1 MKPIVGYEDYSVD
14 EDGNVYSM
22 KFGKIKKIKPRKDRG
37 GYLAVGLLKNG
48 KQKTFSVHRLLYSAF
63 VGDIP
68 DKMFIDHIDRN
79 KTNNKLDN
87 LRLVTAQQN
96 QFNRDPRGYS
106 WDKEMK
112 KWRAYIK
119 LNGKTIHLGLFN
131 TELEAK
137 AAYLEAKDKLHI
149 I

>member
-68 DKMFIDHIDRN
+68 DKMFIDHIDRD
-79 KTNNKLDN
+79 KLNNKLSN
-87 LRLVTAQQN
+87 LRLVTNQQN
-96 QFNRDPRGYS
+96 QFNRDPRGYY
-106 WDKEMK
+106 WDKGAK

-119 LNGKTIHLGLFN
+119 LNGKLIYLGNFD
-131 TELEAK
+131 TEAEAR
-137 AAYLEAKDKLHI
+137 AAYLQAKDKLHI